1 MEQNKV
7 IKTWTP
13 NWKHDQN
20 IGTKKLIYIYKT
32 NSLTKIQKRQ
42 NTKQTNKYERVITF
56 CHFKLYPK
64 LHFAP

>member
-42 NTKQTNKYERVITF
+42 NTKKQINMKG
-56 CHFKLYPK
+56 
-64 LHFAP
+64 